1 MASTTIRP
9 VTPAA
14 ADIPDRTPAATGSGD
29 STPVVLMAGLGAVL
43 LAFSLAVWGRW
54 IVSSEF
60 RPVPAGP
67 DPIPT
72 ASLVILRGLEVGG
85 LLLTAWMVWHF
96 LIAPWRRTGRL
107 TPDGL
112 LLLVLP
118 LIWFWDPFENY
129 TQTWFAYNAHLLNLG
144 AWTDFVP
151 GWLGP
156 HQDRFPEPLVVG
168 IGYIFWVFGC
178 MLAGC
183 WIFGR
188 IRARWPRMSLARFLV
203 VGALVCIALDTVL
216 EFNGLLIGWFAYP
229 GGTGGPLTL
238 FDGTRWKFPLLSPL
252 SGGLETFAW
261 VSLRYFRDARG
272 LTLVERGVDSLRVG
286 GRARLA
292 LRFLA
297 LYAGMVLTTA
307 IFSIGGQW
315 QATHS
320 GSWPA
325 SMPSYLSTTCPEL
338 KTDPRACGGP
348 GIPIV
353 RSDGTRR

>member
-1 MASTTIRP
+1 MSTTTVRP
-9 VTPAA
+9 VAPVE
-14 ADIPDRTPAATGSGD
+14 AATSDQARPIRAGGD
-29 STPVVLMAGLGAVL
+29 PTPVVLMAGLGAVL

-60 RPVPAGP
+60 RPVPAGS

-72 ASLVILRGLEVGG
+72 GSLLVLRGLEVIG
-85 LLLTAWMVWHF
+85 LLLTGWMLWHF
-96 LIAPWRRTGRL
+96 LVRPWRRSGRL

-118 LIWFWDPFENY
+118 LIWFWDPFENF
-129 TQTWFAYNAHLLNLG
+129 TQNWFTYNAHLLNLG
-144 AWTDFVP
+144 SWTDFVP
-151 GWLGP
+151 GWLSP
-156 HQDRFPEPLVVG
+156 HQARFPEPLVVG
-168 IGYIFWVFGC
+168 LGYVFWVFGC

-188 IRARWPRMSLARFLV
+188 IRARRPQMSVARFLV
-203 VGALVCIALDTVL
+203 IGAVCCIALDTLL
-216 EFNGLLIGWFAYP
+216 EFNGLLIAWFAYP

-238 FDGTRWKFPLLSPL
+238 FDGTRWKFPLLSPFF
-252 SGGLETFAW
+252 GGLETFAW

-272 LTLVERGVDSLRVG
+272 LTLVERGVDALRISG
-286 GRARLA
+286 AQRLA
-292 LRFLA
+292 VRFLA
-297 LYAGMVLTTA
+297 LYAAMALCAA
-307 IFSIGGQW
+307 IFNVGGQW

-325 SMPSYLSTTCPEL
+325 SMPSYLSTTCPQL

-348 GIPIV
+348 GVPIV
-353 RSDGTRR
+353 RSDGATH

>member
-1 MASTTIRP
+1 MSTTTIRP
-9 VTPAA
+9 VSPVPVDTPEETR
-14 ADIPDRTPAATGSGD
+14 PGRTGGD
-29 STPVVLMAGLGAVL
+29 SAPVVLMAGLGAVL
-43 LAFSLAVWGRW
+43 LAFSLSVWGRW

-72 ASLVILRGLEVGG
+72 ANLLVLRGLEVFG
-85 LLLTAWMVWHF
+85 LGLTCWMLWHF
-96 LIAPWRRTGRL
+96 LISPWRRTRRL

-144 AWTDFVP
+144 SWTGFVP
-151 GWLGP
+151 GWISP

-168 IGYIFWVFGC
+168 LGYIFWVFGC
-178 MLAGC
+178 MLVGC
-183 WIFGR
+183 WMFGR
-188 IRARWPRMSLARFLV
+188 IRSRWPNMSLARFLV
-203 VGALVCIALDTVL
+203 VGALCCIALDTLL
-216 EFNGLLIGWFAYP
+216 EFNGLVIGWFAYP

-252 SGGLETFAW
+252 FGGLETFAW
-261 VSLRYFRDARG
+261 VSLRYFRDAQG
-272 LTLVERGVDSLRVG
+272 LTLAERGVNALRVTG
-286 GRARLA
+286 ARALGV
-292 LRFLA
+292 RFLA
-297 LYAGMVLTTA
+297 IYGAMVLTTA
-307 IFSIGGQW
+307 VFNIGSQW
-315 QATHS
+315 QGTHS
-320 GSWPA
+320 GAWPT

-338 KTDPRACGGP
+338 RTHPAACGGP

-353 RSDGTRR
+353 RSDGTGR